1 MAGPH
6 HNAGQPIDIE
16 AETAVIAAL
25 LHNPD
30 IYDDIYDIVN
40 EHDFGHPSLAEIY
53 RTIVACD
60 NKGKPFDPVTV
71 SDELRHAGTYNKIG
85 GKQTI
90 DKLVANA
97 GARTHNTAAHAEI
110 VASKAQLRKLIGAGH
125 SITAEAAAHNADAVG
140 VLEHAEKQIFR
151 LGDTR
156 NKTTLTPMSQAVT
169 DTVKELAEARK
180 RTLLGHPT
188 SITQLDQQ
196 TSGLQSGQLIVIAGR
211 PGTGKSGLGLQIGQ
225 HIATTSNKHVAFLSY
240 EMSISELTLRCF
252 ANTLNYD
259 IAQLRQNNIPNELEQ
274 DFAET
279 AEQLTQ
285 TPLWIDDQPPV
296 TISGVRSSMRR
307 LARRVDLGCVI
318 VDYLQLMEGDMRHR
332 DSNRTQ
338 EVSEI
343 SRGLKRLASE
353 LSCPII
359 ALSQLNRQLETRPN
373 KRPQLSDLR
382 ESGSIEQ
389 DASIVCFI
397 YRDSLYNNN
406 ADPGEAELIIAK
418 QRNGPVGTLPLRF
431 DGRAVKFTDDNR
443 SITPNNNGGSRNNS
457 NGGSRGSWDNEAF

>member
-1 MAGPH
+1 MTATQ
-6 HNAGQPIDIE
+6 HNTGQPIDIE

-25 LHNPD
+25 LHDPD
-30 IYDDIYDIVN
+30 IYDDIFDIVN
-40 EHDFGHPSLAEIY
+40 EDDFGHPSLAEIY
-53 RTIVACD
+53 RIIVACN

-71 SDELRHAGTYNKIG
+71 SDELRSAGTYNKIG
-85 GKQTI
+85 GKTAI
-90 DKLVANA
+90 DKLTNSTVN
-97 GARTHNTAAHAEI
+97 THNTTTHAEI
-110 VASKAQLRKLIGAGH
+110 VASKAKLRQLINAGH
-125 SITAEAAAHNADAVG
+125 SITAEAVAHNADAADA
-140 VLEHAEKQIFR
+140 LEHAEKQIFR

-156 NKTTLTPMSQAVT
+156 NKTTLTPMSQAVA
-169 DTVKELAEARK
+169 DTMKELAEARK
-180 RTLLGHPT
+180 RTLLGYPT

-196 TSGLQSGQLIVIAGR
+196 TSGLQNGQLIVIAGR

-225 HIATTSNKHVAFLSY
+225 HIACTSNKHVAFLSY
-240 EMSISELTLRCF
+240 EMSISELTMRCF
-252 ANTLNYD
+252 ANALNYD
-259 IAQLRQNNIPNELEQ
+259 ISQIRQNNIPNELEQ

-318 VDYLQLMEGDMRHR
+318 VDYLQLMEGDRRHY

-343 SRGLKRLASE
+343 SRGLKRLAAE
-353 LSCPII
+353 LNCPII

-397 YRDSLYNNN
+397 YRDSLYNSN
-406 ADPGEAELIIAK
+406 ADPNEAELIIAK
-418 QRNGPVGTLPLRF
+418 QRNGPVGTLPLKF
-431 DGRAVKFTDDNR
+431 DGRSVKFTDDTR
-443 SITPNNNGGSRNNS
+443 TITPAGPSNNNNSSGHRN
-457 NGGSRGSWDNEAF
+457 SWNNEAF